1 MRKSLGN
8 PPELSRLRI
17 RSVPRFGKEHRHRD
31 LTGHISSSEISGDQ
45 PAVRSLVGHAEARAG
60 EPDDYHVARHLNGNF
75 RFAEAKETPEAH
87 GQAPPSG
94 GAIRIRVKPASP
106 DLDRTNFWSGENTLW
121 ALASV
126 CPGNKDQA

>member
-1 MRKSLGN
+1 MPRLGQ
-8 PPELSRLRI
+8 
-17 RSVPRFGKEHRHRD
+17 EHWHRD
-31 LTGHISSSEISGDQ
+31 FTVYIGSTEVSGDQ
-45 PAVRSLVGHAEARAG
+45 RSVRSLVGHAEARAG

-94 GAIRIRVKPASP
+94 SATRIRVQPASP
-106 DLDRTNFWSGENTLW
+106 DLDRAKLWSGENTLW